1 MEEIVGADIFIDD
14 WGREPLLALQSVLL
28 VDDSNSTRMIVAKM
42 LKALERPDVQQAGSA
57 AEAFAVLHSRPVDL
71 VLADINMPGIDGLKL
86 LSAIR
91 SKPALASTVV
101 LLMTA
106 SRQTTLVGTALASG
120 ADGYLLK
127 PFTAEQ
133 LRSAIN
139 RAALRRAARTG

>member
-1 MEEIVGADIFIDD
+1 VEEIVGADIFIDE
-14 WGREPLLALQSVLL
+14 WGREPLLSFRAVLL
-28 VDDSNSTRMIVAKM
+28 VDDSSSTRMIVAKM
-42 LKALERPDVQQAGSA
+42 LRAIEGLEVLQAGSA
-57 AEAFAVLHSRPVDL
+57 AEAFALLHKNPVDL

-133 LRSAIN
+133 LRAAIN
-139 RAALRRAARTG
+139 KAALRRASASG